1 MPFNFFHARVSNH
14 FILLQLTLSHFK
26 TINIKFLFYELE
38 KRHFF
43 SVSIRML
50 NLALNK
56 LRLIATRIDSYYS
69 MSRNQLINLILP
81 TLKPAFKIKKVID
94 K

>member
-1 MPFNFFHARVSNH
+1 MNQKMTFFLGQYKNVKPG
-14 FILLQLTLSHFK
+14 IKQIE
-26 TINIKFLFYELE
+26 INC
-38 KRHFF
+38 
-43 SVSIRML
+43 
-50 NLALNK
+50 NK
-56 LRLIATRIDSYYS
+56 ENIDSYYS